1 MEKARKKIRVC
12 LLCVVALAVI
22 LGAVWYFQEMK
33 KNTSVTEG
41 TLVEVKDAL
50 PGTDGE
56 KLWRTG
62 QIQSI

>member
-33 KNTSVTEG
+33 KSTSVTEG
-41 TLVEVKDAL
+41 TLVDAEGAL
-50 PGTDGE
+50 SGTDGE

-62 QIQSI
+62 QIQFI

>member
-22 LGAVWYFQEMK
+22 LGVVWYFQEMK

-41 TLVEVKDAL
+41 TLVERQEAM
-50 PGTDGE
+50 PGAGGGQ
-56 KLWRTG
+56 LWRTG

>member
-22 LGAVWYFQEMK
+22 LGVVWYFQEMK

-41 TLVEVKDAL
+41 TLVERQEAMT
-50 PGTDGE
+50 GAGGE
-56 KLWRTG
+56 HLWRTG